1 MKQTVI
7 LFIIGCTVLGAA
19 FAGGSQNAANGGGDP
34 APGRSPGPPGVMQ
47 LSNADHGE
55 PLPGE
60 TPTYIVTKDDSGGDG
75 GGENRSPLTSNDVLD
90 SPPDEEEEQVDKVR
104 GEGDDLEPFVGDVSS
119 ESSSSSV
126 LLAASREESDVVV
139 GTGQGEQLQSEN
151 QLGGP
156 DEEGEEGEGGGEKEE
171 EGQPPTPGVG
181 PCSRSIEDYLKPDD
195 KIVRVD
201 KDKAVDGET
210 HLQVHVVHDVFD
222 TANGIVPGIVY
233 RGKWNLVLFPR
244 SGRGKSA

>member
-19 FAGGSQNAANGGGDP
+19 AFAGGQNAANGGGDP

-60 TPTYIVTKDDSGGDG
+60 TPTYIVTKDDTVDG
-75 GGENRSPLTSNDVLD
+75 ESRSPLTSNDVLD
-90 SPPDEEEEQVDKVR
+90 SPPEEDTVR
-104 GEGDDLEPFVGDVSS
+104 GDDLEQFVGDVSS

-126 LLAASREESDVVV
+126 LLAEAGESEAL
-139 GTGQGEQLQSEN
+139 GIGEQLQSEN
-151 QLGGP
+151 QLSEPEGGEERAT
-156 DEEGEEGEGGGEKEE
+156 EEGH
-171 EGQPPTPGVG
+171 PPAGVG
-181 PCSRSIEDYLKPDD
+181 PCPRNGEDYLKPDD

-201 KDKAVDGET
+201 KDKDVDGGT

-233 RGKWNLVLFPR
+233 RGKW
-244 SGRGKSA
+244 KSILLLCVSAASVGLG